1 MLVLAAVMVMAR
13 YGGSWQLG
21 ILEIRENKEEKEC
34 RLSRSLSISI
44 SALSHGA
51 LMGALSL
58 CV

>member
-1 MLVLAAVMVMAR
+1 MVMAR

-34 RLSRSLSISI
+34 RLSRSPSISI